1 MSEARNLASEK
12 GEWKRGATGGKA
24 ETGNDRK
31 APPDTSGGWRRNG
44 RKVAWMSRGRPVG
57 DRTAFMPAE
66 GRRTGPAGVRA
77 SVVAVKRGN
86 ARGAK
91 GRRKVET

>member
-1 MSEARNLASEK
+1 MEK
-12 GEWKRGATGGKA
+12 LKQGTTEKRHQTRPVGGD
-24 ETGNDRK
+24 GMV
-31 APPDTSGGWRRNG
+31 G
-44 RKVAWMSRGRPVG
+44 RSRGWMSRGRPVG
-57 DRTAFMPAE
+57 DRTAFMPVE

-77 SVVAVKRGN
+77 SVVAKKRGN